1 MSSVRAAYRSGAFV
15 SLSAGIL
22 AAYEMN
28 RLFVPEE
35 QHEPLA
41 ESYCNYLVN
50 RLLGVFG
57 TQLSITGELPGESG
71 ALVVAN
77 HQSALDIAVML
88 SVFRGV
94 MVSRH
99 DVADWPI
106 LGRMARHGATIFV
119 NRDDRHSGAVAVR
132 AMRRRLRDGRTV
144 VAFPEGGTFPEDDVH
159 EFQPGAFAAV
169 RSLDVPVVPV
179 GIAYSPAVPFERES
193 FARHLGKIAARP
205 GTRISLH
212 VGEALSQDL
221 DSRAAAATAR
231 ASVQELVLRAREELN
246 AT

>member
-1 MSSVRAAYRSGAFV
+1 MSTVRAVYRSGAFV

-41 ESYCNYLVN
+41 ETYCNYLVN
-50 RLLGVFG
+50 RLLEVFG
-57 TQLSITGELPGESG
+57 TQLDVTGQLPRESG

-119 NRDDRHSGAVAVR
+119 DRDDRHSGAAAVR

-144 VAFPEGGTFPEDDVH
+144 VAFPEGGTFPEDTVH

-169 RSLDVPVVPV
+169 RALDVPVVPV
-179 GIAYSPAVPFERES
+179 GIAYSPSVPFERES
-193 FARHLGKIAARP
+193 FTRHLTKIASRP
-205 GTRISLH
+205 STRISLR
-212 VGEALSQDL
+212 VGEALPPDL
-221 DSRAAAATAR
+221 DPRAAAATAR
-231 ASVQELVLRAREELN
+231 ARVQDLVLQAREELG